1 MSHNAGKAGL
11 ARFVIAIIIGIF
23 SLHAHACTPPAL
35 PARGNAANAAT
46 LAAKQFA
53 DCARNV
59 GVFAATDKYLDE
71 NGWLVTPTW
80 GALRP
85 RMTRAHAMQHTAQ
98 QADTRLARW
107 EVVQQ
112 EHAPKSDLLIQTGR
126 WQSAVNSDAGDFL
139 VAWRVGTNGQVRLAF
154 GMLVRDTA
162 FAPPLIDETASASV
176 AAEISGRGA
185 DAITLGELQ
194 FGSICGAS
202 GMSAAFDSFGA
213 NNVMVIRTG
222 GSLTGKTNAV
232 NDARIKTERWRY
244 IPQQSAIDKASALAY
259 VFGRYSMTT
268 IDGQTERGYF
278 ARIWK
283 LLPKK
288 DARDFSNWR
297 VIVDAASPLSLS
309 RTVSVTR

>member
-1 MSHNAGKAGL
+1 MPHIAGNTGL
-11 ARFVIAIIIGIF
+11 AQFLIAIIIGTF
-23 SLHAHACTPPAL
+23 SLHAHACAPPASS
-35 PARGNAANAAT
+35 ARGNAADAAT

-53 DCARNV
+53 DCVRNV

-80 GALRP
+80 GALRA
-85 RMTRAHAMQHTAQ
+85 RTTRVHAAQHPN
-98 QADTRLARW
+98 TRLARW
-107 EVVQQ
+107 EVVHQ
-112 EHAPKSDLLIQTGR
+112 ERARNSDLLIQTGR
-126 WQSAVNSDAGDFL
+126 WRSAVDSDAGDFL
-139 VAWRVGTNGQVRLAF
+139 VAWRMGANRQVRMAF

-162 FAPPLIDETASASV
+162 FAAPLTDEMASASAT
-176 AAEISGRGA
+176 AAIRGRAA

-194 FGSICGAS
+194 FGSICGAN

-213 NNVMVIRTG
+213 NNVMVIRTD
-222 GSLTGKTNAV
+222 GSLTGKTTVV

-268 IDGQTERGYF
+268 TEGQTERGYF

-283 LLPKK
+283 LLPEK
-288 DARDFSNWR
+288 DPQDFSNWR
-297 VIVDAASPLSLS
+297 VIVDAASPLSRS
-309 RTVSVTR
+309 AAGTP